1 MYSHNTMC
9 LNHQHWVDQVVSA
22 GGFNVHCAQGPEA
35 SHKHN
40 MHIAA
45 ARVRHGDNN
54 ETQHSMLKYLCER
67 SVFHM
72 LLLDMIASGRP
83 PRKSPTPA
91 PGLRQPLPVDCGRKL
106 LEASFRKSIISSGV
120 RIAVSEL
127 IILICGK
134 IGLQPT
140 LGSFRKLANARIV
153 LGKKFTRSG
162 EQAQTFWATDTT
174 RSSVAGCRRDMLFLK
189 GTVSGSA
196 LCGEA
201 ICFVHISNLQS
212 ACAIA
217 TDDMN
222 FVLIR

>member
-1 MYSHNTMC
+1 MS
-9 LNHQHWVDQVVSA
+9 
-22 GGFNVHCAQGPEA
+22 
-35 SHKHN
+35 
-40 MHIAA
+40 
-45 ARVRHGDNN
+45 
-54 ETQHSMLKYLCER
+54 
-67 SVFHM
+67 
-72 LLLDMIASGRP
+72 P
-83 PRKSPTPA
+83 PFA
-91 PGLRQPLPVDCGRKL
+91 
-106 LEASFRKSIISSGV
+106 SGV